1 MEMYDPSNN
10 SQYFNIK
17 CLTLNLYQTSFD
29 ISCSMTGGTSLAT
42 LRLSTFAI
50 DPTVMGIFIIFRSL
64 TECNLVNYYSYNRQQ
79 RIRTQTRIVY
89 RYIPILCATTT
100 YRYYKNCTAADRL

>member
-79 RIRTQTRIVY
+79 RIRTQTRIV
-89 RYIPILCATTT
+89 
-100 YRYYKNCTAADRL
+100 